1 MALPSVTTSATTSLP
16 PMTLYS
22 PWKCCVSFV
31 MFSNLLPCQR
41 VPQEA
46 VAQRSGEGRL
56 FVVRG
61 RRVAAFGVFEEP
73 HVLDALRLHPRG
85 HLPCLDGSDP
95 VVRSGCPEQYGRV
108 VPVGFDEVVG
118 RELADELPVLGH
130 VRVAVFGL
138 PGIAGAELRVPAH
151 VQQRDTAGD
160 GSEEL
165 RVLGEHIADQQAA
178 VRSSGAVESMD
189 RKSTR
194 LNSSHVAISY
204 AVFCLKKKN

>member
-1 MALPSVTTSATTSLP
+1 MVLPSVTTSATTSLP

-56 FVVRG
+56 LVVRG

-95 VVRSGCPEQYGRV
+95 EDGRADAVAGHRGQIGKHTSELQSRFDLVCRLLLEQ
-108 VPVGFDEVVG
+108 
-118 RELADELPVLGH
+118 
-130 VRVAVFGL
+130 
-138 PGIAGAELRVPAH
+138 
-151 VQQRDTAGD
+151 Q
-160 GSEEL
+160 
-165 RVLGEHIADQQAA
+165 
-178 VRSSGAVESMD
+178 
-189 RKSTR
+189 K
-194 LNSSHVAISY
+194 
-204 AVFCLKKKN
+204 